1 MTNVIDNVK
10 ETTVLIAGRKVS
22 GTSVYNATGENVG
35 SIYDVMIDK
44 KSGKIVYALMSFGG
58 FLGVGK
64 KLSPLPWGV
73 LKYGPALGGYV
84 VHLSKSQLEGA
95 PSYPVDFLPDFS
107 DRNQEAELHRYYGV
121 DPYWPM

>member
-64 KLSPLPWGV
+64 KLSPLPWAV

-84 VHLSKSQLEGA
+84 VHLSKSQLDGA

-107 DRNQEAELHRYYGV
+107 DRRQEA
-121 DPYWPM
+121 